1 MDQFNSMSTWMPLVM
16 LLFIAWT
23 LPWKGVAL
31 WKSARNKH
39 LVWFIVI
46 LIFNTLA
53 IIEIIYIFGF
63 SKNKA
68 AIKPSSEQG

>member
-1 MDQFNSMSTWMPLVM
+1 MEELILKNIWIIFLI
-16 LLFIAWT
+16 IAWT

-39 LVWFIVI
+39 LGWFIVL

-53 IIEIIYIFGF
+53 ILEIIYIFYFGKKTVN
-63 SKNKA
+63 SK
-68 AIKPSSEQG
+68 Q